1 MTDAIDQAVA
11 RTSPACFAPCPR
23 GLEQALA
30 EELQALG
37 VAEVDVVNGG
47 VGFHA
52 DWALIGKLNLHTRLA
67 SRILVQLESRRYRN
81 DKDLYKIA
89 YGVAWEDWF
98 GPEQTL
104 RVDTNA
110 IRSILGNL
118 NIATLRVKDAIVDRL
133 REQTGERPN
142 IDTREPQV
150 RVFVFLTDRQA
161 TLYLDTSGENLFKRG
176 WRGRHDKG
184 AAPLKENLAAGLLA
198 LVGWTPGTPLYD
210 PFCGSGTIVIEAA
223 QQALGIAAGGMRHFG
238 YENLR
243 ASPSAIWASAGA
255 RPDRSADADAD
266 AVAEAADDSTPLAD
280 ANIFASDIDPAM
292 SAMTRTNAQRAGVS
306 RALAAIHTGD
316 FVTMA
321 APCSTPGMIITN
333 PPYGE
338 RMDFGQSEGD
348 VWGNNDGLLAMG
360 NHMREAFPGWTICM
374 LSADLKL
381 PGKLGLKASRRIV
394 LYNGPI
400 EARLFVF
407 EMRERTS

>member
-1 MTDAIDQAVA
+1 MTESASSVPAD
-11 RTSPACFAPCPR
+11 TSPACFAPCPR
-23 GLEQALA
+23 GLESALA
-30 EELQALG
+30 TELEGLG
-37 VAEVDVVNGG
+37 AAQVAPVNGG

-67 SRILVQLESRRYRN
+67 SRILVQLESRRYRT

-98 GPEQTL
+98 GSEQTL

-110 IRSILGNL
+110 IRSTINNL

-133 REQTGERPN
+133 RERTGERPN
-142 IDTREPQV
+142 IDTREPNV

-198 LVGWTPGTPLYD
+198 LSGWTPGIPLYD
-210 PFCGSGTIVIEAA
+210 PFCGSGTIIIEAA
-223 QQALGIAAGGMRHFG
+223 QQVLGIPAG
-238 YENLR
+238 NLR
-243 ASPSAIWASAGA
+243 SFGLEHLSASPDAIWANAGTNVAHDGGTDDEA
-255 RPDRSADADAD
+255 RQGETADNPDA
-266 AVAEAADDSTPLAD
+266 TLY
-280 ANIFASDIDPAM
+280 ASDIDPAM
-292 SAMTRTNAQRAGVS
+292 SAMTRTNAERAGVS
-306 RALAAIHTGD
+306 QAIHSIHTGD
-316 FVTMA
+316 FLDMP
-321 APCSTPGMIITN
+321 APCATPGMIVTN

-338 RMDFGQSEGD
+338 RMDFAGAQDSPLNGA
-348 VWGNNDGLLAMG
+348 DGLLAMG
-360 NHMREAFPGWTICM
+360 AHMRKAYPGWKICM

-381 PGKLGLKASRRIV
+381 PGKLGLKASRRIE
-394 LYNGPI
+394 LFNGPI

-407 EMRERTS
+407 EMRPAR